1 MKNQQDHDVFSQQLK
16 TLWTIESILVG
27 YIPLLIER
35 ADNLGLKKV
44 LHCILPKQR
53 GIK

>member
-35 ADNLGLKKV
+35 ADNLGLKKKS
-44 LHCILPKQR
+44 CIAFCR
-53 GIK
+53 NNAA